1 MKKKVNYNSAIFS
14 NILYCSYSIK
24 LLSNFIL
31 INEFKNLLAVSK
43 EINKTLIEFI
53 RKVKY
58 NGDNNEL
65 INFSKFKYLINLDL
79 RFFKFNNEFINR
91 NKEIKSLNL
100 YNTNIKSLSSS
111 FNFLETL
118 NLSFSKFDNFKSIN
132 LLSLKKLYLRS
143 TSIKDLNDIKNNL
156 NLKILDIGETNISN
170 LRPLKKINLKYLFA
184 DNTNI
189 NTLIA
194 MSELKHLD
202 IRSNNKIYNINNFL
216 NIENISYMPKL
227 KTIDLRGCNINDIY
241 FLKKLSKYVTVFL
254 KRMNEDNNIS
264 SNEFNCNILFSN

>member
-31 INEFKNLLAVSK
+31 INEFKNLLVVSK

-79 RFFKFNNEFINR
+79 RFFKFNNEFING

-143 TSIKDLNDIKNNL
+143 TSIKDLNDIKSNL

-189 NTLIA
+189 NSLIA

-202 IRSNNKIYNINNFL
+202 IRSINKIYNKNNFL

-241 FLKKLSKYVTVFL
+241 ILKKLSKYVTVFF

-264 SNEFNCNILFSN
+264 FNEFNCNILFSN

>member
-31 INEFKNLLAVSK
+31 INEFKNLLVVSK

-79 RFFKFNNEFINR
+79 RFFKFNNEFING

-143 TSIKDLNDIKNNL
+143 TSIKDLNDIKSNL

-189 NTLIA
+189 NSLIA

-202 IRSNNKIYNINNFL
+202 IRSINKIYNKNNFL

-241 FLKKLSKYVTVFL
+241 ILKKLSKYVTVFL

-264 SNEFNCNILFSN
+264 VNEFNCNILFSN